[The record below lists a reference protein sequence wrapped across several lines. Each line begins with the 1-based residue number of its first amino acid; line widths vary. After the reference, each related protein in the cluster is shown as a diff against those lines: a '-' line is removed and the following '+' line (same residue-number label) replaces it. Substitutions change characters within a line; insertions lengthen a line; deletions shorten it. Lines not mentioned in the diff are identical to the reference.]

1 MIRAETYR
9 FGNVTG
15 LRTRF
20 LPKSRLGQ
28 GIIGIAPWVNI
39 VLLLIFFV
47 LLDKKFVL
55 QPGYVVDLPRSA
67 FSGGLRSELAVVVRS
82 VGQSGVSGLRK
93 EIIYFNDQR
102 FLANDDQQMK
112 NLQNALAS
120 RPVKDKNL
128 GLIVFADSHVNTE
141 TLMKLFNMAM
151 EVGIRK
157 VNVASRT
164 ALETGGG
171 GK

>member
-20 LPKSRLGQ
+20 LPKSRMGQ
-28 GIIGIAPWVNI
+28 GIVGIAPWVNI
-39 VLLLIFFV
+39 VLLIIFFI

-55 QPGYVVDLPRSA
+55 QPGYVVDLPRGV
-67 FSGGLRSELAVVVRS
+67 FSGGSRSELAVVVRS
-82 VGQSGVSGLRK
+82 VSQAGGSGLRK

-112 NLQNALAS
+112 NFQSALAGS
-120 RPVKDKNL
+120 PVKDKNS
-128 GLIVFADSHVNTE
+128 GLIVFADSHVNIE
-141 TLMKLFNMAM
+141 TLMTLFNMAS

-164 ALETGGG
+164 ALEAGGG